1 MNDPAPGL
9 ALDLALM
16 RAALAEARKAEEAGE
31 VPVGAV
37 VSHDGEIVAAAGN
50 RVIVARDPTA
60 HAEILALR
68 EAAGRIGNYRLVGC
82 ELHVTVEP
90 CLMCAG
96 AAAHARIRRI
106 AYGPPEPK
114 FGAVESRLSL
124 SELGLPHV
132 PETAGGIL
140 AEESRVL
147 LQSFFRKRRGGVRDE

>member
-1 MNDPAPGL
+1 MNDL
-9 ALDLALM
+9 VLM
-16 RAALAEARKAEEAGE
+16 RAALAEARKAGETGE

-37 VSHDGEIVAAAGN
+37 VSRDGEIVAAAGN
-50 RVIVARDPTA
+50 RVIAAGDPTA
-60 HAEILALR
+60 HAEIRALR
-68 EAAGRIGNYRLVGC
+68 EAAERIGNYRLVGC

-114 FGAVESRLSL
+114 FGAVESRLSFA
-124 SELGLPHV
+124 ELGLPHI

-140 AEESRVL
+140 ADEGRAL
-147 LQSFFRKRRGGVRDE
+147 LQRFFRKRRGGARDE